1 MQIQTTIFTLGG
13 EFADPARES
22 EFRAER
28 MPEWLRYCRL
38 AFFWAALLNAL
49 FYANDFLRF
58 LGTPHFAVAV
68 TARSILVFVSLVCLA
83 LLRRVR
89 GFRELHT
96 LGLVWCAAAV
106 PACAV
111 LLSPQTEAALFFL
124 FVLPIIY
131 TQGFPLAFRA
141 AAVVSL
147 LGSGLALAFHLAGKP
162 WAAWELGLLLA
173 LVTENAVLLLLLSR
187 SNRLQRQE
195 WTASRA
201 AERAGLELDEH
212 RRMLQ
217 TLLKAVPA
225 PLLVLS
231 RSHGA
236 LFQANAAARRFF
248 GEAACSDAASIRA
261 CFRPED
267 FARLTSDL
275 PPAGEVAE
283 HEIRVFP
290 PDGPPRDMLLVATT
304 AVAGG
309 RETVLAILV
318 DVTRRKEMEVHLQWL
333 ASTDPLTGLANRSR
347 FFEEAAREIGRARRN
362 GHSLAVLMVDID
374 YFKRINDTCGHDVGD
389 AALRAFAGLCGG
401 LLRGQDLAAR
411 LGGEE
416 FGLLL
421 PETDG
426 EGGLVLAERL
436 RAGVEGMRL
445 EGLAGPMTISVGVAE
460 VLPGEEG
467 VDAALSRADHALY
480 EAKRAG
486 RNRAVAY
493 ACPSQG
499 EASAG
504 A

>member
-1 MQIQTTIFTLGG
+1 MRTRAHAFSRGG
-13 EFADPARES
+13 EFSDPARES

-28 MPEWLRYCRL
+28 LPEWLRYCRL
-38 AFFWAALLNAL
+38 AFFWAALLTAL

-58 LGTPHFAVAV
+58 YGRPHFAVAV
-68 TARSILVFVSLVCLA
+68 TTRSILVLVSLGCLA
-83 LLRRVR
+83 VLPRVR

-131 TQGFPLAFRA
+131 ILGFPLVFSA
-141 AAVVSL
+141 AAAVSL

-173 LVTENAVLLLLLSR
+173 LGTENAVLLLLLSR
-187 SNRLQRQE
+187 SNRLQRRE
-195 WTASRA
+195 WAASRA
-201 AERAGLELDEH
+201 AERAGQELDEH

-217 TLLKAVPA
+217 TLLRAVPA
-225 PLLVLS
+225 PLLILS

-236 LFQANAAARRFF
+236 LLQANAAARRFF
-248 GEAACSDAASIRA
+248 GEAACADAGAIRA
-261 CFRPED
+261 CFQAGD
-267 FARLTSDL
+267 FARLTENP

-283 HEIRVFP
+283 FEARVVP
-290 PDGPPRDMLLVATT
+290 PDGRPRDVLLVTTT

-309 RETVLAILV
+309 RETVLAILL
-318 DVTRRKEMEVHLQWL
+318 DVTRRKEMEAHLQWL

-347 FFEEAAREIGRARRN
+347 FFEESAREISRARREEKP
-362 GHSLAVLMVDID
+362 LAVLMADID
-374 YFKRINDTCGHDVGD
+374 FFKRINDARGHDAGD
-389 AALRAFAGLCGG
+389 AALRAFAGLCRS

-411 LGGEE
+411 MGGEE
-416 FGLLL
+416 FAVLL
-421 PETDG
+421 PETG
-426 EGGLVLAERL
+426 REGALVLAERL
-436 RAGVEGMRL
+436 RAAVEGLRL
-445 EGLAGPMTISVGVAE
+445 DGAAGGMTISVGVSE
-460 VLPGEEG
+460 VLPGEPG

-486 RNRAVAY
+486 RNRVLAY
-493 ACPSQG
+493 G
-499 EASAG
+499 VASAG
-504 A
+504 

>member
-1 MQIQTTIFTLGG
+1 MQTQATIFTLGG

-28 MPEWLRYCRL
+28 MPEWLRHMRL
-38 AFFWAALLNAL
+38 VFLAAFVLNVV
-49 FYANDFLRF
+49 FFLSDWRF
-58 LGTPHFAVAV
+58 HGQPHFPAAMA
-68 TARSILVFVSLVCLA
+68 ARSVIVLASLAGAILVPKAGDPRRLA
-83 LLRRVR
+83 LL
-89 GFRELHT
+89 
-96 LGLVWCAAAV
+96 CAAWG
-106 PACAV
+106 CAV
-111 LLSPQTEAALFFL
+111 IPAGAVLVSPGTDVALFVTFI
-124 FVLPIIY
+124 LPIIFHLLLPMPF
-131 TQGFPLAFRA
+131 TWTLAAGLACGGGLLTGYLSGDPWESTVFGLVLA
-141 AAVVSL
+141 MLTENVILSL
-147 LGSGLALAFHLAGKP
+147 LVIRA
-162 WAAWELGLLLA
+162 
-173 LVTENAVLLLLLSR
+173 
-187 SNRLQRQE
+187 NRLQRME
-195 WTASRA
+195 WAATRA
-201 AERAGLELDEH
+201 AEASGRELDEH

-318 DVTRRKEMEVHLQWL
+318 DVTRRKEMEAHLQWL

-362 GHSLAVLMVDID
+362 GHPLAVLMVDID

-426 EGGLVLAERL
+426 GGGLVLAERL
-436 RAGVEGMRL
+436 RAGVEDMRL
-445 EGLAGPMTISVGVAE
+445 EGLAGPMTISVGVSE
-460 VLPGEEG
+460 VLPGEEA

-486 RNRAVAY
+486 RNRAVACSRT
-493 ACPSQG
+493 APD